1 MLVSP
6 QRDLAQNAEL
16 SHAAAESHCR
26 IENNSKMIFKDADRG
41 VVKCSLSPLPPPTPM
56 LPGDWSVVRSVV
68 LSQETAGG
76 KLSAAAPK
84 RDNFHVVL
92 WFFYFLFFNNENTY
106 THTHTPV
113 VWLFFFSRTS
123 WCISYFTKSQDILS
137 PPPLAAQ
144 ILFICSLTRGVFSFT
159 FFAAVGDVILHMFSI
174 LHLQVRDLGRT
185 TGALWL
191 SVLLSPD
198 YFAFLFFFI
207 FFAPIG
213 KKIRF
218 IFSFDLQD
226 HGRKYVF
233 EK

>member
-1 MLVSP
+1 
-6 QRDLAQNAEL
+6 
-16 SHAAAESHCR
+16 
-26 IENNSKMIFKDADRG
+26 MIF
-41 VVKCSLSPLPPPTPM
+41 
-56 LPGDWSVVRSVV
+56 
-68 LSQETAGG
+68 
-76 KLSAAAPK
+76 
-84 RDNFHVVL
+84 
-92 WFFYFLFFNNENTY
+92 
-106 THTHTPV
+106 
-113 VWLFFFSRTS
+113 FFFFLIMKTHSSVINFFFLVLRDASHTS
-123 WCISYFTKSQDILS
+123 LNHKTYLS

-174 LHLQVRDLGRT
+174 LHLRVRDLGRT

-198 YFAFLFFFI
+198 YFAFLFFLFSLLQS
-207 FFAPIG
+207 G